1 MRKQIPNILTYFRL
15 ALIPVYVALMVNP
28 TRGMVD
34 AATLVFIV
42 AAITDLF
49 DGILARR
56 WGAVSDLGKLLD
68 PLADKI
74 LVMAGLVMLV
84 AQRGSYDSQ
93 PWIPGW
99 MVVLIMSRELW
110 VTGIRGVA
118 AARGIVVPAG
128 NAGKLKSVLQMVA
141 IVCIM
146 IYDRKIGL
154 FGYRITY
161 QLLGLNLLLLSIMFS
176 VWGAVDYTIRA
187 LSPIPTP
194 EPVSEP
200 NKRE

>member
-1 MRKQIPNILTYFRL
+1 MHKQIPNILTYIRL
-15 ALIPVYVALMVNP
+15 ALIPVFVALMVSP
-28 TRGMVD
+28 TRAMVD
-34 AATLVFIV
+34 AAALVFIL

-49 DGILARR
+49 DGILARK

-84 AQRGSYDSQ
+84 SQRGAYDSA

-118 AARGIVVPAG
+118 ATRGIVVPAG

-141 IVCIM
+141 IVCVM
-146 IYDRKIGL
+146 IFDRKITL
-154 FGYRITY
+154 LGYKFTF

-187 LSPIPTP
+187 LGPFAP
-194 EPVSEP
+194 ED
-200 NKRE
+200 KK